1 MGGRSKSTFKVGQ
14 DATGKPAGLFAGDV
28 AIVPSLKAPGFC
40 DGEVVVPNS
49 DISDYDALAIT
60 LRSHGT
66 LTAFKSSWGGKGVPK
81 DPNCHHPG
89 CQYQTGSFK
98 AGFNVTQVSAAVQ
111 SGARELPAHLRLI
124 FSRSRQSSS
133 ATWSEFA

>member
-1 MGGRSKSTFKVGQ
+1 MILSRFVVLSVSLIPKVSLFQTNDPVMGGRSKSTFSVG
-14 DATGKPAGLFAGDV
+14 DDGAGNHNIGLFSGDV

-40 DGEVVVPNS
+40 DAEVMIPAANAS
-49 DISDYDALAIT
+49 EYDAIEIT
-60 LRSHGT
+60 LRSHGE

-98 AGFNVTQVSAAVQ
+98 ASFNVTQ
-111 SGARELPAHLRLI
+111 
-124 FSRSRQSSS
+124 
-133 ATWSEFA
+133 